1 LEESITMDKQLSD
14 YEKLL
19 NEYQRISKRLNSL
32 SIDFDLTDTEKKK
45 LSMTMKKR
53 LNTLLPEIRKKE
65 TEV

>member
-1 LEESITMDKQLSD
+1 MDKQLSD

-32 SIDFDLTDTEKKK
+32 SINFDLTDTEKKK

>member
-1 LEESITMDKQLSD
+1 MDKQLSD

-53 LNTLLPEIRKKE
+53 LNALLPEIRKKE
-65 TEV
+65 NEV